1 MYQSPES
8 PEEVRSQCKLIDLNE
23 ECLYF
28 LFSDITAKALILLV
42 GFKVRAQPLA
52 LEFSVW
58 VETIVYIAD
67 TCKFI
72 EMISN
77 IICQVVVSRI
87 LIINELYVTKYRWG
101 CYQAPC
107 M

>member
-1 MYQSPES
+1 MNLSYYPHHGSLS
-8 PEEVRSQCKLIDLNE
+8 YFTYQCKLIDLNE

-67 TCKFI
+67 T
-72 EMISN
+72 
-77 IICQVVVSRI
+77 
-87 LIINELYVTKYRWG
+87 
-101 CYQAPC
+101 
-107 M
+107 